1 MLPFLKRKESTSTGL
16 IVKSRSSDKPE
27 QEQEQEEEIQDS
39 SAAAI
44 EQCAMELILA
54 VHLKDV
60 KGVSEALCSAF
71 DILESKP
78 HEEVIEPHSYESQ
91 NIKAGKEEY

>member
-1 MLPFLKRKESTSTGL
+1 MLPFLKKKESASTGL
-16 IVKSRSSDKPE
+16 IVKSRAPDKPE
-27 QEQEQEEEIQDS
+27 QEEETQDN

-78 HEEVIEPHSYESQ
+78 HEESVEPHSYESQ